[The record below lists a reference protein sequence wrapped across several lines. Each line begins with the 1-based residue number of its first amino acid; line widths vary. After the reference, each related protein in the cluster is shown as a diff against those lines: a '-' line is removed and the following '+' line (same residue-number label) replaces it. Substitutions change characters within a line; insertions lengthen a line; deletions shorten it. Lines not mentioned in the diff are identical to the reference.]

1 MKQKSA
7 AASRKSTYFF
17 AKTKVRQVKNNIKF
31 KLCLLMTSF
40 QGGNN
45 MLTIMFWLIDGC
57 NKTN

>member
-17 AKTKVRQVKNNIKF
+17 AKTKARQVKNNIKF

-45 MLTIMFWLIDGC
+45 MLTIMF
-57 NKTN
+57 